1 MTLVRM
7 NQAALLYNPT
17 VDAPLLTPEEESW
30 LARQI
35 EAGVLA
41 ADALTRGLRPHGAT
55 AEELACLVAAG
66 ESARVR
72 YVRSNLR
79 LVAMVVL
86 PASARA
92 GLPAADLFQEGCLG
106 LLTAIDR
113 FDVSRG
119 CRFATYALQW
129 IRAFVNAASA
139 RLLGTMNLPASRAV
153 QLRHARGIEALL
165 TQELGR
171 APSAPEVA
179 AALGRSQDWTVRL
192 LAHEHPQA
200 LDEIG
205 DLGNEDKDLERVLAG
220 DAAADLLGVLHGLDR
235 RVMELLI
242 GFDGEPMTY
251 AQIARELGMTSN
263 RVRRAE
269 HRALQRLREV
279 CPQAARDR
287 LAG

>member
-1 MTLVRM
+1 MDDS
-7 NQAALLYNPT
+7 ALLDSPAL
-17 VDAPLLTPEEESW
+17 DAPLLTPEEEAR
-30 LARQI
+30 LAWEI

-41 ADALTRGLRPHGAT
+41 ADALARGLRPDGAT
-55 AEELACLVAAG
+55 VEELRWLVEAG
-66 ESARVR
+66 EQARLR
-72 YVRSNLR
+72 YVQSNLR

-92 GLPAADLFQEGCLG
+92 GLPEADLFQEGCLG
-106 LLTAIDR
+106 LITAVDR
-113 FDVSRG
+113 FDVRRG
-119 CRFATYALQW
+119 CRFATYALHW
-129 IRAFVNAASA
+129 IRAFVDAASA

-153 QLRHARGIEALL
+153 QLRHARGIEGLL
-165 TQELGR
+165 AQELGR
-171 APSAPEVA
+171 IPSAQEVA
-179 AALGRSQDWTVRL
+179 AALGRSQDWTSRL

-205 DLGNEDKDLERVLAG
+205 DLGGVDRELERVLTG
-220 DAAADLLGVLHGLDR
+220 DAASELLRALRGLDR

-242 GFDGEPMTY
+242 GFCGEPMTY
-251 AQIARELGMTSN
+251 AQVARELRMTSN

-269 HRALQRLREV
+269 QRALQRLREV

>member
-1 MTLVRM
+1 MDDS
-7 NQAALLYNPT
+7 ALLDSPAL
-17 VDAPLLTPEEESW
+17 DAPLLTPEEEVR
-30 LARQI
+30 LAREI

-41 ADALTRGLRPHGAT
+41 ADALLRGLRPHGAT
-55 AEELACLVAAG
+55 AEELRCLVAAG
-66 ESARVR
+66 ENARFR
-72 YVRSNLR
+72 YVQSNLR

-92 GLPAADLFQEGCLG
+92 GLPEADLFQEGCLG
-106 LLTAIDR
+106 LLIAVDR
-113 FDVSRG
+113 FDVGRG

-153 QLRHARGIEALL
+153 QLRQARGIEALL

-171 APSAPEVA
+171 LPSASELA
-179 AALGRSQDWTVRL
+179 SALGRSQDWTARL
-192 LAHEHPQA
+192 LAHEQPQA
-200 LDEIG
+200 LHEVG
-205 DLGNEDKDLERVLAG
+205 DLPDADQDLDHVITGDVTAELLRVLP
-220 DAAADLLGVLHGLDR
+220 GLDR

-242 GFDGEPMTY
+242 GFRGEPMTY
-251 AQIARELGMTSN
+251 AEVARELATTSN

-269 HRALQRLREV
+269 QRALQRLRTV